1 MLLVPIRSACC
12 ALILIATFTASAA
25 AQNTPAPA
33 PAPASAPPD
42 AGPPEGQPP
51 SFSWGFLVAGITQQ
65 QPYTG
70 IKRFNFGIPL
80 PYFEN
85 KWVQLLGPRLDVKA
99 HEFKWGKDQELSF
112 GVGVDLFGFNGYKPT
127 DAPILNGMEQRKNGI
142 FAGPFAK
149 WKNPFATVTAEWMLD
164 ASRNSKGQRF
174 SVGVER
180 GFGIGQRI
188 MVTPGLSLTSLN
200 GKYADYYYGVR
211 AAEVRPDRPAYLAK
225 STMNVDFSVRT
236 DYMLSQKQGIFGALQ
251 FTGLGTSIKD
261 SPLVDRSNETMII
274 VGYLFRFK

>member
-1 MLLVPIRSACC
+1 MLRVPIRSVCC
-12 ALILIATFTASAA
+12 ALILITAITTSAA

-33 PAPASAPPD
+33 PAPAPAD
-42 AGPPEGQPP
+42 AGPPEEEPK
-51 SFSWGFLVAGITQQ
+51 SFSWGLLVAGITQQ
-65 QPYTG
+65 QPYAG

-80 PYFEN
+80 LYFEN
-85 KWVQLLGPRLDVKA
+85 RWVQLLGPRLDVKA
-99 HEFKWGKDQELSF
+99 PEFKWGKDQELSF
-112 GVGVDLFGFNGYKPT
+112 GLGVNLFGFNGYKPA
-127 DAPILNGMEQRKNGI
+127 DAPILNGMEERKNGI

-180 GFGIGQRI
+180 SFGIGQRV
-188 MVTPGLSLTSLN
+188 MLTPGLNLTALD

-211 AAEVRPDRPAYLAK
+211 GAEARADRRAYVAEG
-225 STMNVDFSVRT
+225 TTNVDFSLRA
-236 DYMLSQKQGIFGALQ
+236 DYMFSQKQALFGALQ
-251 FTGLGTSIKD
+251 FTGLGASIKD
-261 SPLVDRSNETMII
+261 SPLVDRSTETMII